1 MGLGVAGIII
11 ARDYGSSPLSLLST
25 SRLLQG
31 TTGTTGSRVLQG
43 APVTESINERC
54 SAQRARDPRNPQFMQ
69 IAWKNVEKNRFN
81 DVIVLMI
88 VLMWK
93 PMVYYS
99 KMIMM

>member
-25 SRLLQG
+25 SRLLQ
-31 TTGTTGSRVLQG
+31 GTTGSRVLQG

-93 PMVYYS
+93 PMMYYS
-99 KMIMM
+99 KMIML